1 MPVDGNMYIHINPN
15 KILGFLAPVI
25 ILILTGIFVYNKLCD
40 GSIWYDHGNLSPREA
55 LGLAQDEAGRASFEP
70 EDITKGKGRVVQHG
84 RRITLLVEVLDGAGN
99 TASSGQMSF
108 LYPPIDTDRHQ
119 GIPCQVQSGKIPEYF
134 FTCIAGMRAG
144 GVRRIILPST
154 SRDPDSE
161 PRRFIDAATGQ
172 VAAELPQ
179 DQEVPLRIT
188 ILKVCR
194 PAIKLVTTYS
204 VPAMRERRIME
215 LWCW

>member
-1 MPVDGNMYIHINPN
+1 MFIHIDTG
-15 KILGFLAPVI
+15 KLMGFLLPAVL
-25 ILILTGIFVYNKLCD
+25 LILTGYFVFNKLCD
-40 GSIWYDHGNLSPREA
+40 GSVWYDYGNLSPRMA
-55 LGLAQDEAGRASFEP
+55 VVLAQDEAGRASFEP

-119 GIPCQVQSGKIPEYF
+119 GVPCQVQSGKVPEYF

-154 SRDPDSE
+154 SRNPDSE

-204 VPAMRERRIME
+204 IPAMRNRRIME